1 MQTFWLSTFPLGLCF
16 TLFTMLVLWLFCF
29 CLFQAR
35 SVPGSF
41 DSFSSWKDLRNALL
55 RWNDTD
61 SKLQLISRYGQLNA
75 WNISAIRNL
84 SGLFQDLE
92 EFDEDIGAWDTSGVM
107 DMSFMFAGAK
117 SFNRPIGSWNVSS
130 VTNMRGMFGNA
141 AHFNQPIGSWDVAA
155 VRDMSY
161 MFYGAKSFNRPI
173 ETWNVSSVANMSCLF

>member
-1 MQTFWLSTFPLGLCF
+1 M
-16 TLFTMLVLWLFCF
+16 
-29 CLFQAR
+29 
-35 SVPGSF
+35 
-41 DSFSSWKDLRNALL
+41 L

-92 EFDEDIGAWDTSGVM
+92 EFDEDIGAWDTSGVT

-117 SFNRPIGSWNVSS
+117 SFNRPIGSWNVSR

-141 AHFNQPIGSWDVAA
+141 AHFSQAIESWDVAA
-155 VRDMSY
+155 VSDMSDHRGPC
-161 MFYGAKSFNRPI
+161 GALRVGEHKRRHYVQYQLFEPKGMHESQTCCIFVGFVVLI
-173 ETWNVSSVANMSCLF
+173 ACISVSR